1 MTKLATIESYHTEWS
16 NLKKQDE
23 SKGSQK
29 DNESAFTVITKLP
42 IASR

>member
-1 MTKLATIESYHTEWS
+1 MVTNESYHTEWS

-29 DNESAFTVITKLP
+29 DKYSAFTVLTNSP
-42 IASR
+42 IASW

>member
-23 SKGSQK
+23 SKSSQK
-29 DNESAFTVITKLP
+29 DNESVFTVITELP